1 VTRANDQVQVLV
13 FDLNAI
19 CYAAAFLPAF
29 ANLEHDGQRTGVIL
43 GGLNSILSALT
54 SHPNAIPV
62 GLWDGKAQWR
72 HELHPGYK
80 AGRDDSPDKR
90 AAKAMVRE
98 QGPLLAA
105 LLMDAGFAQI
115 RHPDAEADDLAG
127 FIVASLSA
135 KGVATRMVTGDT
147 DWWQAIGAHADWYS
161 TRDHRVVDL
170 QGLRELAGASH
181 SPKDGW
187 RSPREYLDAKIIAGD
202 SSDEIDGVAGFG
214 LITAAKFLRATTHGE
229 GLKDILNGDF
239 EGKGVLADRLRS
251 PEAGA
256 LIVRN
261 SALMDWSLSAAPSV
275 EHLAAV
281 AYEPDLVAAQ
291 EHARRYG
298 LRDVVKRMPA
308 AFDRPRTCDHPLW
321 RDVVHALEWEPHQ
334 RRSGESDENE
344 LQRAAAPQLKAQEP
358 CL

>member
-1 VTRANDQVQVLV
+1 MSRANDAVEVLV
-13 FDLNAI
+13 FDMNAI

-29 ANLEHDGQRTGVIL
+29 ANLEHEGQRTGVIL
-43 GGLNSILSALT
+43 GGLNSILSAL
-54 SHPNAIPV
+54 SAHPNALAV

-72 HELHPGYK
+72 HDLHPGYK

-98 QGPLLAA
+98 QGPLLTA

-135 KGVATRMVTGDT
+135 KRVATRMVTGDS
-147 DWWQAIGAHADWYS
+147 DWWQAISEYADWYS
-161 TRDHRVVDL
+161 TRDHSVIDL
-170 QGLRELAGASH
+170 QGLRELTGKGGR

-202 SSDEIDGVAGFG
+202 SSDEIDGIDGFG
-214 LITAAKFLRATTHGE
+214 LVTAAKFLRATKNDD
-229 GLKDILNGDF
+229 GLRDILNGEFD
-239 EGKGVLADRLRS
+239 GKGVLADRLRT
-251 PEAGA
+251 PEAA
-256 LIVRN
+256 SLIVRN
-261 SALMDWSLSAAPSV
+261 AALMDWSLSAAPSADR
-275 EHLAAV
+275 LAAV
-281 AYEPDLVAAQ
+281 AYEPDLGAAQ

-298 LRDVVKRMPA
+298 LREVVKRMPA

-321 RDVVHALEWEPHQ
+321 RDVVSALEWEPHQ
-334 RRSGESDENE
+334 RDDDERDE
-344 LQRAAAPQLKAQEP
+344 AEQQRAAAPN
-358 CL
+358 